1 MGYDIIAKA
10 EALDKIV
17 KGFAEK
23 LGDYINNMQSE
34 IDSLEN
40 ALNRLGNEWND
51 SNYENFATNM
61 KNRIS
66 FIRRQMKNAE
76 EQKEFL
82 EQKSEEYRIM
92 LEFLREASDE

>member
-17 KGFAEK
+17 STFAK
-23 LGDYINNMQSE
+23 NLGDYINNMQSE

-51 SNYENFATNM
+51 SNYENFAANM
-61 KNRIS
+61 RKRLT
-66 FIRRQMKNAE
+66 FIRQQMKKAE

-82 EQKSEEYRIM
+82 KQKSEEYRIM
-92 LEFLREASDE
+92 LKFLREASDE